1 MNDVIEYYE
10 NKGYIFYD
18 LANLTSFY
26 NYFKFIIYNLW
37 NYNKIISYLNYSSI
51 IDNNNNN
58 KTFYKLYIKILLIY
72 INYRYNPY
80 YKNYNKKT
88 IFFFYKGKIFI
99 TNKPSINDKKNL
111 LDINNILLNNFYDCN
126 VCFNDKCKQI
136 IICFRCNFQTC
147 YKCKEKL
154 NKISNSCCCCKYT
167 YNS

>member
-1 MNDVIEYYE
+1 MNDIIEHFQ
-10 NKGYIFYD
+10 NKGYIFY
-18 LANLTSFY
+18 
-26 NYFKFIIYNLW
+26 NYFIYNLW

-51 IDNNNNN
+51 INNNNN
-58 KTFYKLYIKILLIY
+58 NNTTFYKLYIKILLIY

-88 IFFFYKGKIFI
+88 IFFFYKRKIFI
-99 TNKPSINDKKNL
+99 SNKPSINDKKKL
-111 LDINNILLNNFYDCN
+111 LDINNILLNNLYDCN

-136 IICFRCNFQTC
+136 IICFRCNFQSC

-154 NKISNSCCCCKYT
+154 NKISNTCCCCKYT

>member
-26 NYFKFIIYNLW
+26 SYVKFTIYNLW

-51 IDNNNNN
+51 IDNNNNT
-58 KTFYKLYIKILLIY
+58 TFYKLYIKILLIY

-99 TNKPSINDKKNL
+99 SNKPSINDKKNL

-136 IICFRCNFQTC
+136 IICFRCNFQSC

>member
-26 NYFKFIIYNLW
+26 SYFKFTIYNLW

-51 IDNNNNN
+51 IDNNNNT
-58 KTFYKLYIKILLIY
+58 TFYKLYIKILLIY
-72 INYRYNPY
+72 ISYRYNPY

-99 TNKPSINDKKNL
+99 SNKPSINDKKNL

>member
-26 NYFKFIIYNLW
+26 SYFKFTIYNLW

-51 IDNNNNN
+51 IDNNNNT
-58 KTFYKLYIKILLIY
+58 TFYKLYIKILLIY

-99 TNKPSINDKKNL
+99 SNKPSINDKKNL

>member
-18 LANLTSFY
+18 LANLKSFY
-26 NYFKFIIYNLW
+26 SYFKFTIYNLW

-51 IDNNNNN
+51 IDNNNNI
-58 KTFYKLYIKILLIY
+58 TFYKLYIKILLIY

-88 IFFFYKGKIFI
+88 IFFFFKGKIFI
-99 TNKPSINDKKNL
+99 SNIPSINDKKNL

-154 NKISNSCCCCKYT
+154 NKISNACCCCKYT